1 MLVGRCLTRWLTR
14 FRWRRIGRLTS
25 GMDTGSRTVITDL
38 HDRDAG
44 TSPPPPPLLHSVRMK
59 IIIFTHSNDRARH
72 GYVRPSMPIVYHLQC
87 CWFNDYSFKYK
98 IVVQYIVYFL
108 NSNLETL
115 PFSSEFSVCRMWLSG
130 GRKSIYQ
137 LSGFGGRGGGSSLIW

>member
-72 GYVRPSMPIVYHLQC
+72 GYVSPSMPIVYHLQC
-87 CWFNDYSFKYK
+87 CWFNDYSLKLWSNILF
-98 IVVQYIVYFL
+98 IFSIPTWRRCRSVRSFL
-108 NSNLETL
+108 FAECDSVEGENQFTSYQDLE
-115 PFSSEFSVCRMWLSG
+115 G
-130 GRKSIYQ
+130 GE
-137 LSGFGGRGGGSSLIW
+137 GGVA